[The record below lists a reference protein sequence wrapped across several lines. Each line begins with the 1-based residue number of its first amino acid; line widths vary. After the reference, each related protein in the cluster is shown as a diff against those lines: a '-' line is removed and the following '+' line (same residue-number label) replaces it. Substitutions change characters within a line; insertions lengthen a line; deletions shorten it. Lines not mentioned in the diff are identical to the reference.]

1 MSARRRA
8 PQRQIFVL
16 TPEEKRVLVFV
27 LAAFVLGLGAKHY
40 RDTHPQP
47 PPYIG
52 KQHSWRTPATTP
64 SPSAQKAQRIP
75 QKKKQTSTPLLDS
88 SIIDRDQSGGE

>member
-1 MSARRRA
+1 MSARRRV

-27 LAAFVLGLGAKHY
+27 LVAFVLGLGAKHY

-47 PPYIG
+47 PPHID
-52 KQHSWRTPATTP
+52 KTHPWRTPATTP
-64 SPSAQKAQRIP
+64 TPAPQKAQRKP
-75 QKKKQTSTPLLDS
+75 
-88 SIIDRDQSGGE
+88 